1 MSSSSIKES
10 QSLSSSLSSP
20 QSNKKNDNI
29 INILHSQKQTLYLF
43 LSNPSTCTPVIVL
56 YVASFGGALHAAVT
70 TYFYLEIGASEMD
83 IGHLGFIM
91 SAGALLGAPICG
103 MALDRYGPWRP
114 ISITAGKSKSFNV
127 FLLSS

>member
-1 MSSSSIKES
+1 M
-10 QSLSSSLSSP
+10 
-20 QSNKKNDNI
+20 
-29 INILHSQKQTLYLF
+29 
-43 LSNPSTCTPVIVL
+43 IVL

-114 ISITAGKSKSFNV
+114 ISITAGKSLSLSCVSSF
-127 FLLSS
+127 FIIFYMHLF